1 MKKRLTNVTVN
12 KKTPLEKL
20 AATQEMLTCKSF
32 EMTLNMRDYFN
43 MTCGICL
50 SKIEEVMLN
59 NETNISKSVP

>member
-32 EMTLNMRDYFN
+32 EMTLNMHDYSN

-50 SKIEEVMLN
+50 QWGLFIIQRPEH
-59 NETNISKSVP
+59 I